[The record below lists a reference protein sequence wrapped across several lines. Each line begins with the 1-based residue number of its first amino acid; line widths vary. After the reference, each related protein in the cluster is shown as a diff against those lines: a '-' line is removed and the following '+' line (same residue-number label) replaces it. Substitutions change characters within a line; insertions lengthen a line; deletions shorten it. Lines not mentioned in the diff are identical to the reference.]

1 MYLNKVYLIGN
12 LTRDPELK
20 SLPTG
25 NKVTQF
31 SIATNRVYKLE
42 NGTKQESTEYHNIV
56 VFGRQAET
64 SAQYLKK
71 GQNVLI
77 EGRIQTRS
85 WDDKTSGEKK
95 YRTEIVAENV
105 QFGNKIGG
113 DGASNHSGSS
123 ASNGSN
129 DNASSNSSSQ
139 SGSGSNVGAS
149 NKNSNADAG
158 LDTID
163 YGEELDPNDIPF

>member
-31 SIATNRVYKLE
+31 GIATNRVYKLE

-71 GQNVLI
+71 GQSVLI

-85 WDDKTSGEKK
+85 WDDATTGTKK
-95 YRTEIVAENV
+95 NRTEIVAESV
-105 QFGNKIGG
+105 QFGSKIGG
-113 DGASNHSGSS
+113 ADFANDGQSVGHASGTSATASKSS
-123 ASNGSN
+123 A
-129 DNASSNSSSQ
+129 APE
-139 SGSGSNVGAS
+139 
-149 NKNSNADAG
+149 

>member
-71 GQNVLI
+71 GQSVLI

-85 WDDKTSGEKK
+85 WDDAATSTKK
-95 YRTEIVAENV
+95 YRTEIVAESV
-105 QFGNKIGG
+105 QFGNKAGG
-113 DGASNHSGSS
+113 SDFAHDGQS
-123 ASNGSN
+123 ASHT
-129 DNASSNSSSQ
+129 DPASANPSKSSP
-139 SGSGSNVGAS
+139 APE
-149 NKNSNADAG
+149 

>member
-25 NKVTQF
+25 SKVTQF

-42 NGTKQESTEYHNIV
+42 NGTKQESTEYHNIT

-71 GQNVLI
+71 GQSVLV
-77 EGRIQTRS
+77 EGRLQTRS
-85 WDDKTSGEKK
+85 WDDKETQKK
-95 YRTEIVAENV
+95 MYRTEIVAENV
-105 QFGNKIGG
+105 QFGNKAGG
-113 DGASNHSGSS
+113 STDGYNSADSQSSDHSANTTSAGGTRAS
-123 ASNGSN
+123 A
-129 DNASSNSSSQ
+129 NASTPE
-139 SGSGSNVGAS
+139 
-149 NKNSNADAG
+149 